1 MSETDQL
8 AQLLQKRHESLRQ
21 LAYLSRRQVELIDS
35 GDLGT
40 LLQILAG
47 KQQLLG
53 DLNAIERGLDPF
65 RNQRPEERQW
75 PDPAARERS
84 ARLVEESDLLLGEI
98 FQLEQRSAGG
108 LQQRRDEAAQRLQGL
123 HTAHEARGAYLAQPE
138 ARTYRQLDL
147 STEV

>member
-1 MSETDQL
+1 MNDTDQL
-8 AQLLQKRHESLRQ
+8 ARLLHERHEKLSQ
-21 LAYLSRRQVELIDS
+21 VAYLSRRQMELIES

-40 LLQILAG
+40 LLQILGG

-53 DLNAIERGLDPF
+53 DLNLIERSLDPF
-65 RNQRPEERQW
+65 RNQNPEQRHW
-75 PDPAARERS
+75 SDPAARERS
-84 ARLVEESDLLLGEI
+84 AQLAAESDLLLGEI

-138 ARTYRQLDL
+138 ASSYRQLDL